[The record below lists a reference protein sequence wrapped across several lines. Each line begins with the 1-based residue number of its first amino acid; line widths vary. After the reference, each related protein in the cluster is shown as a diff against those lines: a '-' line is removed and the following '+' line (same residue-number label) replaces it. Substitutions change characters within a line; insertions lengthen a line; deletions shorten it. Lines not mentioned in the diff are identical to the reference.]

1 MILKTAPRTLALLAT
16 LVAAMANA
24 AYADE
29 LDLPDPLVAENGQ
42 AVTSEHQWFK
52 QRRPEML
59 ELFRTQVYGRAPI
72 GRPGGMRWELE
83 NEDPQAMDGAATLS
97 QVAIHLPGR
106 GGEAVVHLTLFTPN
120 NVEEPTPGFLLIC
133 NRDLENIDP
142 TRREKSPFWPA
153 ERLIERGYFAA
164 TFHYADIDPDEHDD
178 FQNGVHGLYDDP
190 DHPRPDDA
198 WGSVAAWAWGASRVM
213 DYLESRA
220 DIDRERVA
228 VVGHSRGGK
237 TALWCGAE
245 DQRFALVVSNNSGC
259 TGAALARRKHG
270 ERVARINRS
279 FPHWFCENY
288 NRYNDNEDALPV
300 DQHELVALVAPRLA
314 YIASASED
322 DWADPL
328 GEFLAGVH
336 AGPVYRLLGGEGLT
350 ASDMPP
356 ADQPLH
362 GGRIGYH
369 LRSGGHN
376 LTEYDWGRF
385 MDFADR
391 HWRRP

>member
-1 MILKTAPRTLALLAT
+1 MRVRPSLILSRLSLCCAALTTAAR
-16 LVAAMANA
+16 
-24 AYADE
+24 ADQ

-42 AVTSEHQWFK
+42 PVASEQQWFK
-52 QRRPEML
+52 QRRPELL
-59 ELFRTQVYGRAPI
+59 ELFRTHVYGRAPI
-72 GRPGGMRWELE
+72 ARPDGMRWEVE
-83 NEDPQAMDGAATLS
+83 NEDPEAMGGAATLS

-106 GGEAVVHLTLFTPN
+106 GGEAVVHVTLFTPN
-120 NVEEPTPGFLLIC
+120 DADRPSAGFLLIC
-133 NRDLENIDP
+133 NRDPENIDP
-142 TRREKSPFWPA
+142 TRQTKSPFWPA
-153 ERLIERGYFAA
+153 EQLIERGYFAA
-164 TFHYADIDPDEHDD
+164 TFHYADIDPDQHDN
-178 FQNGVHGLYDDP
+178 FQNGVHGLYDAP
-190 DHPRPDDA
+190 TRPRPGDA

-220 DIDRERVA
+220 DIDHDHVA
-228 VVGHSRGGK
+228 VLGHSRGGK

-245 DQRFALVVSNNSGC
+245 DRRFALVISNNSGC

-314 YIASASED
+314 YIASATED
-322 DWADPL
+322 DWADPR

-336 AGPVYRLLGGEGLT
+336 AGPVYRLLGSEGLT
-350 ASDMPP
+350 TDQMPP
-356 ADQPLH
+356 PEQPLH
-362 GGRIGYH
+362 DGHIGYH
-369 LRSGGHN
+369 LRTGGHN
-376 LTEYDWGRF
+376 LTEYDWARF